1 MGAKE
6 RREREKAAT
15 RQLIL
20 DSARDLLVAEG
31 VDGVTMRRLGERI
44 EYSPTAIYA
53 HFADKE
59 ALLTELS
66 VCDFR
71 AFTDRFGL
79 VPRELPPLQRLRGL
93 GRAYVRFAAE
103 HPAQYRHLF
112 MTKREVS
119 DAALAAKP
127 EEDAYDL
134 LCATVAACVESGDIH
149 PSWADRKEHAA
160 QILWAALHGIVT
172 LQMTMPRKTDLT
184 LLPVGDL
191 AEAAM
196 DVLVAGLQ
204 SPAR

>member
-20 DSARDLLVAEG
+20 DSARDLLVEEG
-31 VDGVTMRRLGERI
+31 ADGVTMRRLGERI
-44 EYSPTAIYA
+44 EYSATAIYA

-59 ALLTELS
+59 SILTELS
-66 VCDFR
+66 VCDFK

-79 VPRELPPLQRLRGL
+79 VPRDLPPLHRLRGL

-112 MTKREVS
+112 MTKRELS

-127 EEDAYDL
+127 EEDAYAL
-134 LCATVAACVESGDIH
+134 LRATVAACVESGAIDA
-149 PSWADRKEHAA
+149 SWGDRKDAAA
-160 QILWAALHGIVT
+160 QILWTALHGIVT
-172 LQMTMPRKTDLT
+172 LQMTMPKKSDVDLI
-184 LLPVGDL
+184 PVEVL

-196 DVLVAGLQ
+196 DVLIAGLQ